1 MKTIEYKN
9 KIYPAIQGEGNA
21 AQYAIP
27 FAKKFC
33 QGVGYDIG
41 CNRLEWA
48 FPGAQAIDL
57 LFNDGWDAYNL
68 PEKQVDY
75 IFSSHCLEHLPN
87 WVDALDYWTSKL
99 KIPYQTL
106 NKDGTVGVHNGGIL
120 FLYLPHYSQEY
131 WRPWNNRK
139 HLHSFVPE
147 TIIDYMTDRGYKN
160 IFYSERDLLNSF
172 MVVGEKV

>member
-1 MKTIEYKN
+1 MKTIEYN
-9 KIYPAIQGEGNA
+9 HVIYPAIQGEGNS

-57 LFNDGWDAYNL
+57 QFADEWDAYNL
-68 PEKQVDY
+68 PEGEVDY
-75 IFSSHCLEHLPN
+75 VFSSHCLEHLTN

-99 KIPYQTL
+99 KRG
-106 NKDGTVGVHNGGIL
+106 GTL

-139 HLHSFVPE
+139 HIHSFVPE
-147 TIIDYMTDRGYKN
+147 TIYDYMTDRNYKY
-160 IFYSERDLLNSF
+160 IFHSEKDLLNSF
-172 MVVGEKV
+172 MIVGEKS